1 MMEIDL
7 QFHILTLNRSRDG
20 KLLKLEDK
28 EGLGQHIRYWN
39 GKSSTC
45 FYATTNKFN
54 ALAEDIFYQV
64 GKRNVD
70 TSRDMYVEKRQLASI
85 MSGVLDR
92 HKREEENER
101 IVFRQLPSVNNDE
114 VIVVVVVIVV
124 VKSYRKSLQFP
135 ETQLLHSS

>member
-39 GKSSTC
+39 GKSLTC

-92 HKREEENER
+92 HKREEENEIDR
-101 IVFRQLPSVNNDE
+101 GEQVART
-114 VIVVVVVIVV
+114 
-124 VKSYRKSLQFP
+124 RKREGVSGHHYFCFKIGEIERLM
-135 ETQLLHSS
+135 